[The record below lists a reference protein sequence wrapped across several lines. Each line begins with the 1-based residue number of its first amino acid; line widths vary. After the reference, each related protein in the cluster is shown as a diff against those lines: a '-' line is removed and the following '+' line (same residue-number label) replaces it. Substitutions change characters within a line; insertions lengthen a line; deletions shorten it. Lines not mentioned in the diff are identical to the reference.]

1 MIQTTPHTA
10 DRRLTSTNV
19 KSINCIPGNNAEDIL
34 QNLLE
39 KFERFYNNSLE
50 SSLSL
55 SDVKKTADALEKF
68 KII

>member
-1 MIQTTPHTA
+1 MVQIKPHTA
-10 DRRLTSTNV
+10 DQRFNSTNV